1 MKKFSLLLGVAALLF
16 VGLTA
21 EQKEITTLS
30 IGDKIPS
37 KDLELTQLDENKT
50 SLADFKKENGTL
62 VIFSCNTCPFV
73 IGSDN
78 FEGWEKSYNDL
89 HNVAK
94 ANKIGAVLINSNT
107 AKRDKGDN
115 LVDMKARATEQNYLM
130 DYVLDKRNRLA
141 NAFGAKTTPHV
152 FLFDANDVLV
162 YEGQINDAFKPNNK
176 KVKEYL
182 QDALEALGSGS
193 KIKTNKTDAVGCG
206 IKRK

>member
-1 MKKFSLLLGVAALLF
+1 MKKLSLVLSVAALLF

-21 EQKEITTLS
+21 EKKEITTLA
-30 IGDKIPS
+30 IGADMPGKS
-37 KDLELTQLDENKT
+37 MELTRIDENKT
-50 SLADFKKENGTL
+50 TLADFKKDNGTL

-78 FEGWEKSYNDL
+78 FEGWEKVYNDIQA
-89 HNVAK
+89 VAK
-94 ANKIGAVLINSNT
+94 SNLIGAVLVNSNT

-115 LVDMKARATEQNYLM
+115 LEDMKKRATDKDYLI

-141 NAFGAKTTPHV
+141 DEFGAKTTPHV
-152 FLFDANDVLV
+152 FLFDKDDKLV
-162 YEGQINDAFKPNNK
+162 YEGQINDAYKPNNTN
-176 KVKEYL
+176 VTEYL
-182 QDALEALGSGS
+182 QDALNAVGAGK

>member
-1 MKKFSLLLGVAALLF
+1 MKKLSLVLSVATLLF

-21 EQKEITTLS
+21 EKKEITTLA
-30 IGDKIPS
+30 IGADMPGKS
-37 KDLELTQLDENKT
+37 MELTRIDENKT
-50 SLADFKKENGTL
+50 TLADFKKDNGTL

-78 FEGWEKSYNDL
+78 FEGWEKVYNDIQA
-89 HNVAK
+89 VAK
-94 ANKIGAVLINSNT
+94 SNLIGAVLVNSNT

-115 LVDMKARATEQNYLM
+115 LEDMKKRATDKDYLI

-141 NAFGAKTTPHV
+141 DEFGAKTTPHV
-152 FLFDANDVLV
+152 FLFDKDDKLV
-162 YEGQINDAFKPNNK
+162 YEGQINDAYKPNNTN
-176 KVKEYL
+176 VTEYL
-182 QDALEALGSGS
+182 QDALNAVGAGK